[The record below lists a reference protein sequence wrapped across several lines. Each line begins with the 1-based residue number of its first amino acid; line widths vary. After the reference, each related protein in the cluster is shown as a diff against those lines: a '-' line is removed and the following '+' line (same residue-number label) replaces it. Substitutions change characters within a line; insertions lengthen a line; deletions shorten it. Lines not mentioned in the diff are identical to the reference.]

1 MVSSNFSYCSYDSG
15 LKEKIKTFATKENI
29 KSLGAKP
36 TLKSGQTFI
45 LGCFHGR
52 SYFEGHETQ
61 NYLVLQALYRLFKKI
76 SNNGRISA
84 CNSKG
89 LSDES
94 IKSAN
99 TSNNN
104 LQL

>member
-36 TLKSGQTFI
+36 TLKLGQDKTAQFQTFI

-52 SYFEGHETQ
+52 SYSEGHETQ
-61 NYLVLQALYRLFKKI
+61 NYLVL
-76 SNNGRISA
+76 
-84 CNSKG
+84 
-89 LSDES
+89 
-94 IKSAN
+94 
-99 TSNNN
+99 
-104 LQL
+104 